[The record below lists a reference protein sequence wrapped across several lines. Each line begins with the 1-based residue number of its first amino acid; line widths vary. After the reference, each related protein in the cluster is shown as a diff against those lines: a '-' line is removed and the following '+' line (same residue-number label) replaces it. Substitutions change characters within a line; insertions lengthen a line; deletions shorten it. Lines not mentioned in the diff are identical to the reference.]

1 MLLHDIPT
9 ENYEDDNTLYCTGLK
24 ISNVPINLENT
35 AKKLLQRF
43 NDDRMMANP
52 DKRHLLINTNK
63 ESFQIKTGNET
74 VTNSK
79 YEKLLEIKIDHE
91 LNFN

>member
-24 ISNVPINLENT
+24 ILNVPINLENT
-35 AKKLLQRF
+35 AKTLLQRF